1 MAANNTTFKFDKKV
15 ALETS
20 YIHIIGKW
28 LMYSRENRTC
38 SNPSNSRQNLDRMLN
53 DFFIEPK
60 FELFKAQSLYTALT
74 TILKKPFMDWKIA
87 DEEWFT
93 KLDTHYKQ
101 LLINSKLQQI
111 EGDFTND

>member
-1 MAANNTTFKFDKKV
+1 MANNYPKFKFDKNV
-15 ALETS
+15 ALETI

-38 SNPSNSRQNLDRMLN
+38 INPSNSKQNLDRMLN

-60 FELFKAQSLYTALT
+60 FELYKAQALYNAFTG
-74 TILKKPFMDWKIA
+74 ILKKPFMDWKIA

-93 KLDTHYKQ
+93 QLDKYYKQ